1 MQLGSVLWDTDAS
14 ASLTPA
20 LSPAADAP
28 GALRSLSLSVQVVV
42 PPNAMRVVPPP
53 SEVLKF
59 AWMQWVVVYVYVQ
72 FGLSFVFRENVLA
85 ASEGVDGPRE
95 RKAHSD

>member
-1 MQLGSVLWDTDAS
+1 
-14 ASLTPA
+14 
-20 LSPAADAP
+20 
-28 GALRSLSLSVQVVV
+28 
-42 PPNAMRVVPPP
+42 
-53 SEVLKF
+53 
-59 AWMQWVVVYVYVQ
+59 MQWVVVYVSVQ

>member
-28 GALRSLSLSVQVVV
+28 GALRSLSLSPRVVV
-42 PPNAMRVVPPP
+42 PPNAMSVVPPP
-53 SEVLKF
+53 SEVLKLRGCSGSSSTST
-59 AWMQWVVVYVYVQ
+59 